1 MQSKLPDIKM
11 ISKMKN
17 RLNGINGRLH
27 IIEENCEFEDTAR
40 RNIQN
45 KYSIRYKKI
54 NGAWVSYRSISNAL
68 I

>member
-1 MQSKLPDIKM
+1 M

-17 RLNGINGRLH
+17 RLNGINGRLN

-54 NGAWVSYRSISNAL
+54 NGA
-68 I
+68 

>member
-1 MQSKLPDIKM
+1 
-11 ISKMKN
+11 MKN

-54 NGAWVSYRSISNAL
+54 NGA
-68 I
+68 